1 MIQGDENEG
10 PDPSELEQEL
20 EASRDRLRA
29 TEREADRRIEQAER
43 LQERAA
49 ELEQREER
57 LRRAMHEPTGPLLPP
72 EPAED

>member
-10 PDPSELEQEL
+10 PNPSELEQEL

-72 EPAED
+72 ESAED